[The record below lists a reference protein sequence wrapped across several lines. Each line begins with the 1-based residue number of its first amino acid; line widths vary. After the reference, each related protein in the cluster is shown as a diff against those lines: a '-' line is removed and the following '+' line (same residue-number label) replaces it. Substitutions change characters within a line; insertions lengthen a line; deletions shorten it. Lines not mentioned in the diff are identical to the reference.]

1 MGGNISYKDSGVDI
15 DKGNRF
21 VDVIKPLVKTT
32 FRKEVMG
39 GLGGFGGLFH
49 LDKAFRAKVPS
60 ASLLPYLGAAL
71 NGQGAADEPEEPEEP

>member
-49 LDKAFRAKVPS
+49 LDKVKYRDPILVASTDGVGTAAS
-60 ASLLPYLGAAL
+60 ARIATSRCAGASS
-71 NGQGAADEPEEPEEP
+71 

>member
-1 MGGNISYKDSGVDI
+1 MGGDISYKDSGVDI

-39 GLGGFGGLFH
+39 GIGAFGGLFH
-49 LDKAFRAKVPS
+49 LDKVKYKDPILV
-60 ASLLPYLGAAL
+60 ASTDGVGTKL
-71 NGQGAADEPEEPEEP
+71 NVARMMNRYNT